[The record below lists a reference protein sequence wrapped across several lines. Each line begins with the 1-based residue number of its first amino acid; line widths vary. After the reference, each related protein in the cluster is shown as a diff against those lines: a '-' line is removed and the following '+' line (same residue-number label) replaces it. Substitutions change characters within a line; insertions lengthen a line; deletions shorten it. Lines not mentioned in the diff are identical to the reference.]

1 MRKSS
6 HTDSCS
12 PPFGGVG
19 GGSLVSFSTS
29 LGELVPKNR
38 ECWGEASGRGFSV
51 AIDLGGTFIKIG
63 LLKDGQLI
71 NRKEVVAQSASGL
84 KSQLPELEQVINQIM
99 LANQIQDKD
108 VLGIGFSFAGLVDSV
123 SNRILSTNQK
133 YDDGPDTD
141 LVGWAH
147 EKWNWPLFAMNDARM
162 ALLGEWQHGA
172 GKACENLVMIT
183 YGTGI
188 GSAVLMG
195 GELLIGKHF
204 QAGNLGGHF
213 VVNHKGTTCTC
224 GNVGC
229 VEAEA
234 STWRLPSLLKEH
246 PEFNESALKN
256 EKVLD
261 FRVLF
266 HHAGNNDKVAQ
277 EVLQHC
283 LSAWAAGIINMI
295 HAFDPEIIIMSG
307 GIMKSSAVILPA
319 LQEKVNQLAW
329 TPWGKE
335 KLVEAKYP
343 DSAALFGADYLVRK
357 SLLK

>member
-1 MRKSS
+1 MNF
-6 HTDSCS
+6 TI
-12 PPFGGVG
+12 
-19 GGSLVSFSTS
+19 
-29 LGELVPKNR
+29 
-38 ECWGEASGRGFSV
+38 

-63 LLKDGQLI
+63 LLKEGQLI
-71 NRKEVVAQSASGL
+71 DRKEVPAQSASGL
-84 KSQLPELEQVINQIM
+84 KTQLPALESEIDELL
-99 LANQIQDKD
+99 LANQVQKED
-108 VLGIGFSFAGLVDSV
+108 VLGIGFSFAGLVDSFA
-123 SNRILSTNQK
+123 NRILSTNQK

-141 LVGWAH
+141 LVGLAR
-147 EKWNWPLFAMNDARM
+147 EKWNWPLYAMNDARM

-172 GKACENLVMIT
+172 GQGYTELVAIT
-183 YGTGI
+183 LGTGI

-213 VVNHKGTTCTC
+213 VVNHKGTDCTC

-246 PEFNESALKN
+246 PEFNESAIKN
-256 EKVLD
+256 EEVLD
-261 FRVLF
+261 FRALF
-266 HHAGNNDKVAQ
+266 HHAGNNDKVAK
-277 EVLQHC
+277 EVLEHC
-283 LSAWAAGIINMI
+283 LSAWAAGIITMI
-295 HAFDPEIIIMSG
+295 HAFDPGMIILSG

-329 TPWGKE
+329 TPWGKV

-343 DSAALFGADYLVRK
+343 DSAALYGADYLVRSK
-357 SLLK
+357 IVNK